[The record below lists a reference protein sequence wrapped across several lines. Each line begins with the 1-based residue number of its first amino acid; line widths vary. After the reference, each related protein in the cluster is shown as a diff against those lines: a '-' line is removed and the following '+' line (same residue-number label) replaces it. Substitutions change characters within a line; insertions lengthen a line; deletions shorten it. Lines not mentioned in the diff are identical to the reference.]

1 MRYSRV
7 LQNTLLCAVA
17 GLLCAMNLGAQQ
29 SQNPPAADPPA
40 DTAQQTSQEPQAA
53 PPPASAIPLEKVLT
67 NFVEAGGS
75 YRQLTN
81 GFGDWSGGYA
91 RAVYATGKNTWNG
104 EINGQHEFGDGG
116 VYMAAGDTYDFNPT
130 WYASLTLGSSV
141 GGFFWP
147 RFRADAFLNRKL
159 LVRKQLI
166 ATLGYGYYA
175 AKDVHRD
182 QSVFVGTTYYFT
194 KPWIFEDGVRFNVSN
209 PGAVFSPSGFAALTQ
224 GTNKHHYITVNAEF
238 GEEAY
243 QLVGPTTVLS
253 RFNSQ
258 SLTITWR
265 QWTGKNWGFN
275 LIADYYHSPYYER
288 GGGSFGFFK
297 EF

>member
-1 MRYSRV
+1 MSRRRR
-7 LQNTLLCAVA
+7 LYILALFLTVA
-17 GLLCAMNLGAQQ
+17 GTLAQPAKAQQ
-29 SQNPPAADPPA
+29 NQDPPAADPPQSPSQQQP
-40 DTAQQTSQEPQAA
+40 TAEA
-53 PPPASAIPLEKVLT
+53 PPALAQEKILT

-91 RAVYATGKNTWNG
+91 RGVYSEGKNIWSG

-116 VYMAAGDTYDFNPT
+116 VYLAAGDTYNINPD

-147 RFRADAFLNRKL
+147 RFRADAFLNRKWL
-159 LVRKQLI
+159 SRKQLI
-166 ATLGYGYYA
+166 TTLGYGYYA

-182 QSVFVGTTYYFT
+182 QSVFIGTTYYFT
-194 KPWIFEDGVRFNVSN
+194 KPWILDDGVRFNVSN

-224 GTNKHHYITVNAEF
+224 GTNKHHYITLNAEF

-243 QLVGPTTVLS
+243 QLVGPAAVLS

-265 QWTGKNWGFN
+265 QWTGKNWGFD
-275 LIADYYHSPYYER
+275 LIADYYHSPFYER
-288 GGGSFGFFK
+288 GGGSFGLFK